1 MTELM
6 WQHTLHCC
14 TAPAILSSAQ
24 NEGFKELEVQ
34 MKRKILRNTVVGVQG
49 TPTPGSCSPSGST
62 LTPTVTG
69 ASPVRGEMIQP
80 SPGPHI
86 PCRYHIW
93 SSQITFFYWD
103 DVFFISVLFSTVPHQ
118 QLSLQK

>member
-34 MKRKILRNTVVGVQG
+34 MKRKILRNTVVGGQG
-49 TPTPGSCSPSGST
+49 SPTPGSCSPSGST
-62 LTPTVTG
+62 STPTVTG
-69 ASPVRGEMIQP
+69 ASPVRGEMIHP
-80 SPGPHI
+80 MVLDD
-86 PCRYHIW
+86 RYHI
-93 SSQITFFYWD
+93 
-103 DVFFISVLFSTVPHQ
+103 
-118 QLSLQK
+118 